1 MTGFGQGVT
10 KEGPTYNIYTVV
22 YRETRARLPH
32 FLENFE
38 YEYKGKN

>member
-1 MTGFGQGVT
+1 MTGIGRGVT
-10 KEGPTYNIYTVV
+10 KEGPTYTVV

-38 YEYKGKN
+38 YEYKGN